1 MPSPKAGEGNDTE
14 GFKVVSSN
22 EFDDAIFDLDFT
34 FAAEMAR
41 KFSQDTSP
49 STHSQQHPQHPVS
62 GEVHESSRT
71 MTVPLKSDD
80 TPSAI
85 IKRPRSS
92 GEPPSQGF
100 KFVKATG
107 RQLDM
112 TRKRSS
118 KTQASEIPEPRAEKK
133 QGHAGKL
140 PPVLEVDHDSHLHYP
155 WFDSE
160 TILTFTEQYHR
171 FSVMQGRTRMH
182 KSLWSAKKE
191 AENSPMPLSSRSP
204 STVFRAF
211 KRSTCT
217 SILFDLVSHPLFTH
231 CFLRTAII

>member
-1 MPSPKAGEGNDTE
+1 MPSPEAGEGNDAE

-41 KFSQDTSP
+41 KFSQDTPP
-49 STHSQQHPQHPVS
+49 STHNQQHPQHPVS

-71 MTVPLKSDD
+71 MTVPLKSGDA
-80 TPSAI
+80 PSAI

-118 KTQASEIPEPRAEKK
+118 KTQTSEIPEPRTAKK
-133 QGHAGKL
+133 QGHTGKNENGQEPL
-140 PPVLEVDHDSHLHYP
+140 VRKEGGREQPNASELQEPINGFSGIQKVHLYVN
-155 WFDSE
+155 
-160 TILTFTEQYHR
+160 TL
-171 FSVMQGRTRMH
+171 
-182 KSLWSAKKE
+182 
-191 AENSPMPLSSRSP
+191 
-204 STVFRAF
+204 
-211 KRSTCT
+211 
-217 SILFDLVSHPLFTH
+217 
-231 CFLRTAII
+231 